1 MQSEQRHTVG
11 DAALMRELNASL
23 VLNLIWQR
31 GSISRVDIAKET
43 RLSRSTV
50 SSVVADLLKDG
61 WVRESGP
68 GESRGGRRPILLE
81 FDYEARHI
89 VGVVLSKDSMAVTIH
104 NLRAEVVA
112 RTEDALSIRAKP
124 RLLVQRVAERVR
136 HTLGQSEIDW
146 DKVIGIA
153 VALPSPYDYVSGEV
167 TSTEMMPGWRG
178 VSFKAM
184 LEEVLGKPAEVDN
197 NANLGAIAEKWW
209 GAGQGA
215 DNLVYVMFGVG
226 IGSGLIID
234 GEIYRGRAGSAGEI
248 GHLTID
254 TNGPRCRCGKKG
266 CLEVLADARAIL
278 KEASSAVA
286 FGEETSLREI
296 RAERELRIV
305 DVGMAAEAGDPLSR
319 RVLQKAGRYLGL
331 ALADLVNLLNPDL
344 VVLDAP
350 GTGAVLLE
358 SAKEALHDHALPV
371 ARQTVEV
378 IPADLGPN
386 GVAIGAATMVLQRLL
401 RRPSLAAQSLARAFS
416 FEERGD

>member
-1 MQSEQRHTVG
+1 MQSEEGYTTG
-11 DAALMRELNASL
+11 DATLMRELNTSL

-31 GSISRVDIAKET
+31 GGISRADIANET
-43 RLSRSTV
+43 KLSRPTV
-50 SSVVADLLKDG
+50 SSVVADLLEGG

-89 VGVVLSKDSMAVTIH
+89 VGVVLSTDSVAVTIH

-112 RTEDALSIRAKP
+112 RSEDALSIRTKP
-124 RLLVQRVAERVR
+124 NVLAERVAETVQRTVFQ
-136 HTLGQSEIDW
+136 GEIDW
-146 DKVIGIA
+146 DKVIGIG

-167 TSTEMMPGWRG
+167 TSAEMMPGWRG

-184 LEEVLGKPAEVDN
+184 LEESLGKTAEVDN

-226 IGSGLIID
+226 IGSGLIIG

-254 TNGPRCRCGKKG
+254 IDGPRCRCGKKG
-266 CLEVLADARAIL
+266 CLEAVADARAIL
-278 KEASSAVA
+278 KEVAAAVA
-286 FGEETSLREI
+286 SGEETSLREI
-296 RAERELRIV
+296 RAQGELRIE
-305 DVGMAAEAGDPLSR
+305 DVGMAAEAGDPLSQR
-319 RVLQKAGRYLGL
+319 ILRKAGRYLGL

-344 VVLDAP
+344 IVVDAP

-358 SAKEALHDHALPV
+358 SVREALQEYALPV
-371 ARQTVEV
+371 ARQMVEV

-386 GVAIGAATMVLQRLL
+386 AVALGAATMVLQGLL
-401 RRPSLAAQSLARAFS
+401 RRPILEAESVAPVTSS
-416 FEERGD
+416 